1 MPQLNAENENPKN
14 GVSKEKDVGITDK
27 IENILSKPTG
37 EVAGEAIKVTENAI
51 EESKTVG
58 GLLLSIATIWAL
70 IAASP
75 WSWIA
80 ALVFGPARVWATT
93 QGALIAG
100 MGTTLGLFLHLFL
113 ILSFV
118 ILIVVGFFIFAFI
131 SKLIL

>member
-1 MPQLNAENENPKN
+1 MPQLKPENENPKN
-14 GVSKEKDVGITDK
+14 GVSKEKNVGITDK

-37 EVAGEAIKVTENAI
+37 EVADEAIAVTGFAI

-58 GLLLSIATIWAL
+58 GLFLTIASIWAL

-80 ALVFGPARVWATT
+80 ALLFGPARVWATT

-100 MGTTLGLFLHLFL
+100 IGTTLGLVLHLFL

-118 ILIVVGFFIFAFI
+118 ILIVVGFFIYALFV
-131 SKLIL
+131 K

>member
-1 MPQLNAENENPKN
+1 MPQLKPENENPKN

-37 EVAGEAIKVTENAI
+37 EVADEAIAVTSFAI

-58 GLLLSIATIWAL
+58 GLFLTIATIWAL

-80 ALVFGPARVWATT
+80 ALLFGPARVWATT

-100 MGTTLGLFLHLFL
+100 IGTTLGLVLHLFL

-118 ILIVVGFFIFAFI
+118 ILIVVGFFIYA
-131 SKLIL
+131 LIVK

>member
-1 MPQLNAENENPKN
+1 MPQLKPENENPKN

-37 EVAGEAIKVTENAI
+37 EVADEAIAVTSFAI
-51 EESKTVG
+51 EESKTAG
-58 GLLLSIATIWAL
+58 GLFLTIATIWAL

-80 ALVFGPARVWATT
+80 ALLFGPARVWATT

-100 MGTTLGLFLHLFL
+100 IGTTLGLVLHLFL

-118 ILIVVGFFIFAFI
+118 ILIVVGIFIYA
-131 SKLIL
+131 LIVK